1 MTKKTSYTKNI
12 QQRQRE
18 LRTTHD
24 KGINERPDLGGELIK
39 RETNQ
44 HYNKEVVKHKKN
56 TAKTKRTKDKA

>member
-1 MTKKTSYTKNI
+1 MVLHLKI
-12 QQRQRE
+12 R
-18 LRTTHD
+18 HD
-24 KGINERPDLGGELIK
+24 KGIDERPDLVGELIK